1 LSLLIAVSTE
11 GSSLGRD
18 ESMAVQDEAS
28 GVRRAATNMY
38 QFDRHGGER
47 RVTLSFAR
55 TAI

>member
-1 LSLLIAVSTE
+1 
-11 GSSLGRD
+11 
-18 ESMAVQDEAS
+18 MAVQDEAS